1 MFTPAVSLLEATIRI
16 IAGPSR
22 IEVRCGE
29 KKVSIKLIIVETG
42 SPFLK
47 KDWRKMHLINF
58 KELSSQQLNA
68 LIDKGIEV
76 KRNPK
81 KYLKALESKSL
92 ALIFQK
98 TSTRTRVAFE
108 VAMTQLGGH
117 ALYID
122 WRTTNFTLA
131 DVYDE
136 TQYLSRNVDCIM
148 ARLLKNADLQ
158 RMASASRVPVI
169 NGCDEKY
176 HPSQAVADLMT
187 IKEKSGTLKGTK
199 LAFIGIHNNVC
210 NSLIEGCTKTDVK
223 ITTVTPMFN
232 EPARDNELMETA
244 KKTGLWKTTLD
255 TRKAVRD
262 VDFVYTDTWID
273 MEFFTDPKFAEEKQ
287 KRLKLM
293 MPYQINKQL
302 LKESNAY
309 IMHDMPIHRGYE
321 ISTDVIED
329 PKSVIY
335 EQSENRLHSAKAI
348 LLKLASI

>member
-1 MFTPAVSLLEATIRI
+1 
-16 IAGPSR
+16 
-22 IEVRCGE
+22 
-29 KKVSIKLIIVETG
+29 
-42 SPFLK
+42 
-47 KDWRKMHLINF
+47 MHLINF
-58 KELSSQQLNA
+58 KELSGQQLNA
-68 LIDKGIEV
+68 LIDLGIEV
-76 KRNPK
+76 KHNPE
-81 KYLKALESKSL
+81 KYAKAFAGKSL

-158 RMASASRVPVI
+158 RMAEASRVPVI

-176 HPSQAVADLMT
+176 HPSQAIADLITM
-187 IKEKSGTLKGTK
+187 KEKKGTLKGVK
-199 LAFIGIHNNVC
+199 LTFIGIHNNVC
-210 NSLIEGCTKTDVK
+210 NSLIEGCTKTGVEL
-223 ITTVTPMFN
+223 TTVTPIFN
-232 EPARDNELMETA
+232 EPARDDELMQKA

-255 TRKAVRD
+255 AKKAVKD
-262 VDFVYTDTWID
+262 ADFVYTDTWID
-273 MEFFTDPKFAEEKQ
+273 MEFFTDPKFAEEKE

-293 MPYQINKQL
+293 MPYQINKAL
-302 LKESNAY
+302 LKGSSAY

-321 ISTDVIED
+321 ISADAIEN
-329 PKSVIY
+329 PKARDLRA
-335 EQSENRLHSAKAI
+335 SENRLYSAKAI
-348 LLKLASI
+348 LLKLAST